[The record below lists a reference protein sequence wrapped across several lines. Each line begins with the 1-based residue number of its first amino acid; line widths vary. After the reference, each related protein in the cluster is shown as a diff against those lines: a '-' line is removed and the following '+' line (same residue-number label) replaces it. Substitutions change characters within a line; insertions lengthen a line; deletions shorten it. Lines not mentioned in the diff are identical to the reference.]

1 MKKILAFV
9 VIVSFYLM
17 PSIDLTSQIY
27 DLQEDGTYKKHKW
40 LDNKIG
46 FTYSMMTGYG
56 LTYYRQLNETIG
68 LKSQFFAYGR
78 IEDNPTESYNFDRMH
93 LTLGTELQFNLKKFE
108 SSRLYLLTGGFYR
121 YLSESDGYWSGPD
134 YIDVTKDTRDINL
147 GLGFGFEFMLDY
159 NFSIAI
165 DGGYHFNFGK
175 VDSYDRRNNVSMP
188 ITSYPKEF
196 SYAFGISLFYNF

>member
-1 MKKILAFV
+1 MKKIMFFIV
-9 VIVSFYLM
+9 VVSFYLT
-17 PSIDLTSQIY
+17 PNLELTSQIY
-27 DLQEDGTYKKHKW
+27 DLQDDGTYKKHKR

-56 LTYYRQLNETIG
+56 LTYYRQINELVG

-78 IEDNPTESYNFDRMH
+78 IEDNPSESYDFDRIH
-93 LTLGTELQFNLKKFE
+93 LTLGSEIQFNLKKFD

-121 YLSESDGYWSGPD
+121 YLSESDWGWDG
-134 YIDVTKDTRDINL
+134 VNFNKDTRDINL

-165 DGGYHFNFGK
+165 DGGYHFNFSK
-175 VDSYDRRNNVSMP
+175 VDSYDRRNNIMLP
-188 ITSYPKEF
+188 ITTYPKEF
-196 SYAFGISLFYNF
+196 SYAFGVSLYYNF